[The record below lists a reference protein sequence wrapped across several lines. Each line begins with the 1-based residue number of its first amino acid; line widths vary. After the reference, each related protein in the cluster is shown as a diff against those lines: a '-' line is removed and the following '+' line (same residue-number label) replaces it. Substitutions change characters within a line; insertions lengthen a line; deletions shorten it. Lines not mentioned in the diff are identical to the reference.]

1 MPSFYLHKKGT
12 AVDWHLLKV
21 PEINDNIDELGLTV
35 TAIGDDNFSNESKEQ
50 YNYNNEEPNLFNGL
64 CDNTEDATAE
74 YQINL
79 P

>member
-1 MPSFYLHKKGT
+1 MPSFYFHKKGT

-21 PEINDNIDELGLTV
+21 PEICLTV

>member
-1 MPSFYLHKKGT
+1 MCQVFICTKKGT

-50 YNYNNEEPNLFNGL
+50 YNYNNEEPNFIV
-64 CDNTEDATAE
+64 E
-74 YQINL
+74 YLINL